1 MLPVNKGRRNEYN
14 ILGENPA
21 GGMKKHSG
29 NSTMNIRIYFTD
41 MG

>member
-1 MLPVNKGRRNEYN
+1 MNTTFWEKIQQGDE
-14 ILGENPA
+14 EA
-21 GGMKKHSG
+21 FG

>member
-21 GGMKKHSG
+21 VFEEVE
-29 NSTMNIRIYFTD
+29 NRA
-41 MG
+41 

>member
-21 GGMKKHSG
+21 GDEEAFRQLYNEYS
-29 NSTMNIRIYFTD
+29 IYFTD

>member
-21 GGMKKHSG
+21 GMKKHSG